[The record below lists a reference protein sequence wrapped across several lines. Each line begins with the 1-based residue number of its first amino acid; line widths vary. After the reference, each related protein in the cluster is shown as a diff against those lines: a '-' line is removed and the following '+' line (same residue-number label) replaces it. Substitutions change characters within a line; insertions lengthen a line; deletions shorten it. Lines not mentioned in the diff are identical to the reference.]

1 MISSEKI
8 VKFIKQ
14 KPALN
19 ITQLEIEANLP
30 KKTLHKALQGSLTLN
45 EKHCALIEPILRNY
59 GYADELFSKA
69 KIISIVNHKGGV
81 GKTTTTINLGKA
93 LVLEGFSV
101 LIIDFDSQGN
111 ASQCF
116 GHYTPEKQVIDAI
129 LGPEEL
135 PIIEIDTNFYLSP
148 SNIKMAYR
156 ETDLMNAIGNEKRL
170 KNKLNT
176 VSERFDF
183 ILIDCPPAL
192 NIFTTN
198 ALVASDMC
206 IVPLQP
212 EAYAFYGVE
221 NLFNRIHE
229 IREHVNNTLVV
240 KGILFTMVS
249 ENTLVHKQMID
260 FIKSQYRHIPVFNV
274 FIERATIIQQSQVAQ
289 KDIFTYA
296 PKSTSALQYG
306 ALAKEFFTL

>member
-1 MISSEKI
+1 MISPEKI
-8 VKFIKQ
+8 LKFIRQ

-19 ITQLEIEANLP
+19 LTQLEKEANLP
-30 KKTLHKALQGSLTLN
+30 KKTLHKAIQGTLTLN
-45 EKHCALIEPILRNY
+45 DKHCTLIEPILRNY

-69 KIISIVNHKGGV
+69 KIISVVNHKGGV

-93 LVLEGFSV
+93 LSLSGFKVLLV
-101 LIIDFDSQGN
+101 DFDSQGN
-111 ASQCF
+111 TSQCF
-116 GHYTPEKQVIDAI
+116 GQYSPEIQVIDAI
-129 LGPEEL
+129 LDNVDF
-135 PIIEIDTNFYLSP
+135 PILEIENNFFLSP

-156 ETDLMNAIGNEKRL
+156 ETDLVNSIGNEKRL
-170 KNKLNT
+170 RNKLIQ
-176 VSERFDF
+176 VSENFDF

-221 NLFNRIHE
+221 NLFNRIYE
-229 IREHVNNTLVV
+229 IREHANNTLLV

-249 ENTLVHKQMID
+249 NTLVHKQMME
-260 FIKSQYRHIPVFNV
+260 FAKSQYKHIPVFNV
-274 FIERATIIQQSQVAQ
+274 SIERATIIQQSQVAQ
-289 KDIFTYA
+289 KDLFSYA
-296 PKSTSALQYG
+296 PKSIPAQQYLE
-306 ALAKEFFTL
+306 LAKEFFTL

>member
-1 MISSEKI
+1 MITSEKV

-30 KKTLHKALQGSLTLN
+30 KKTLHKALQGTLTLN
-45 EKHCALIEPILRNY
+45 EKHCLLIEPILRHY

-69 KIISIVNHKGGV
+69 KVISIVNHKGGV

-116 GHYTPEKQVIDAI
+116 GIYTPEKQVIDSI
-129 LGPEEL
+129 LGSEEL
-135 PIIEIDTNFYLSP
+135 PIIEIETNFYLSP

-170 KNKLNT
+170 KNKLNSI
-176 VSERFDF
+176 SERFDF

-221 NLFNRIHE
+221 NLFNRIYE

-260 FIKSQYRHIPVFNV
+260 FIKSQYKQIPVFNV
-274 FIERATIIQQSQVAQ
+274 LIERATIIQQSQVAQ
-289 KDIFTYA
+289 KDIFSYA
-296 PKSTSALQYG
+296 PKSSSALQY
-306 ALAKEFFTL
+306 ANLAKEFFTL

>member
-1 MISSEKI
+1 MISPDKI
-8 VKFIKQ
+8 LKFIRQ

-19 ITQLEIEANLP
+19 LTQLEKDAALP
-30 KKTLHKALQGSLTLN
+30 KKTLYKALQGALTLN
-45 EKHCALIEPILRNY
+45 EKHCSLLEPILREY

-93 LVLEGFSV
+93 LAISGFKVLLV
-101 LIIDFDSQGN
+101 DFDSQGN
-111 ASQCF
+111 TSQCF
-116 GHYTPEKQVIDAI
+116 GEYAPEIQVIDAI
-129 LGPEEL
+129 LDNVDI
-135 PIIEIDTNFYLSP
+135 PIIEIEQNFCLAP

-156 ETDLMNAIGNEKRL
+156 ETDLVNSIGNEKRL
-170 KNKLNT
+170 RNKLSQ
-176 VSERFDF
+176 VSEQFDF

-221 NLFNRIHE
+221 NLFNRIYE
-229 IREHVNNTLVV
+229 IRQHVNNTLVV

-249 ENTLVHKQMID
+249 NTLVHKQMMT
-260 FIKSQYRHIPVFNV
+260 FVKEQYKHIPVFNV
-274 FIERATIIQQSQVAQ
+274 SIERATIIQQSQVAQ
-289 KDIFTYA
+289 KDLFSYA
-296 PKSTSALQYG
+296 PKSTVANQYMD
-306 ALAKEFFTL
+306 LAKEFMTL

>member
-1 MISSEKI
+1 MISPDKI
-8 VKFIKQ
+8 LKFIRQ

-19 ITQLEIEANLP
+19 LSQLEKDASLP
-30 KKTLHKALQGSLTLN
+30 KKTLYKALQGALTLN
-45 EKHCALIEPILRNY
+45 EKHCSLLEPILREY

-69 KIISIVNHKGGV
+69 KVISIVNHKGGV

-93 LVLEGFSV
+93 LAISGFKVLLV
-101 LIIDFDSQGN
+101 DFDSQGN
-111 ASQCF
+111 TSQCF
-116 GHYTPEKQVIDAI
+116 GEYAPEVQVIDAI
-129 LGPEEL
+129 LDNIDM
-135 PIIEIDTNFYLSP
+135 PIIEIEENFYLSP

-156 ETDLMNAIGNEKRL
+156 ETDLVNSIGNEKRL
-170 KNKLNT
+170 RNKLNQIN
-176 VSERFDF
+176 EQFDY

-221 NLFNRIHE
+221 NLFNRIYE
-229 IREHVNNTLVV
+229 IRQHVNNTLVV

-249 ENTLVHKQMID
+249 NTLVHKQMMTFVKD
-260 FIKSQYRHIPVFNV
+260 QYKHIPVFNV
-274 FIERATIIQQSQVAQ
+274 SIERATIIQQSQVAQ
-289 KDIFTYA
+289 KDLFSYA
-296 PKSTSALQYG
+296 PKSVVANQYMD
-306 ALAKEFFTL
+306 LAKEFMAI

>member
-1 MISSEKI
+1 MISPEKI
-8 VKFIKQ
+8 LKFIRQ

-19 ITQLEIEANLP
+19 LTQLEKEANLP
-30 KKTLHKALQGSLTLN
+30 KKTLHKAIQGTLTLN
-45 EKHCALIEPILRNY
+45 EKHCTLIEPVLRNY

-93 LVLEGFSV
+93 LSLSGFKVLLV
-101 LIIDFDSQGN
+101 DFDSQGN
-111 ASQCF
+111 TSQCF
-116 GHYTPEKQVIDAI
+116 GQYSPEIQVIDAI
-129 LGPEEL
+129 LDNVDF
-135 PIIEIDTNFYLSP
+135 PILEIENNFFLSP

-156 ETDLMNAIGNEKRL
+156 ETDLVNSIGNEKRL
-170 KNKLNT
+170 RNKLIQ
-176 VSERFDF
+176 VSENFDF

-221 NLFNRIHE
+221 NLFNRIYE
-229 IREHVNNTLVV
+229 IREHANNTLLV

-249 ENTLVHKQMID
+249 NTLVHKQMME
-260 FIKSQYRHIPVFNV
+260 FAKSQYKHIPVFNV
-274 FIERATIIQQSQVAQ
+274 SIERATIIQQSQVAQ
-289 KDIFTYA
+289 KDLFSYS
-296 PKSTSALQYG
+296 PKSIPAQQYLE
-306 ALAKEFFTL
+306 LAKEFFTL